1 MVHLHDVTRPLATE
15 AHNGL
20 FSGGPAGGRGAAATV
35 ICGSWSVLRP
45 AARPA
50 LCCGGCVSPPVGRTR
65 PVSAN
70 PPLTPRLPGL
80 ARQSLGPGGV
90 TPLQSADGGLQFD
103 PAAGA
108 VHHSPSHPSG
118 CSNAG
123 AGPTGDTSYR
133 SGAIIGPQGRAVG
146 APLAHSESSSGEVA
160 RVKVLSL

>member
-1 MVHLHDVTRPLATE
+1 MIVSPLTAT
-15 AHNGL
+15 
-20 FSGGPAGGRGAAATV
+20 SGGPAGGRGAAETA

-45 AARPA
+45 AAHPA
-50 LCCGGCVSPPVGRTR
+50 LSCGGCVSPPVGQAR
-65 PVSAN
+65 PASAN

-90 TPLQSADGGLQFD
+90 TPLQSADGGLQSE

-108 VHHSPSHPSG
+108 MSYSSSHPSG
-118 CSNAG
+118 CSKAG
-123 AGPTGDTSYR
+123 AGSSRATSYR